1 MNLDLNAFRQLGGR
15 NIAVVGASGYIGSQ
29 IVRALAALDA
39 RILCVSRSK
48 IQFETPYEWITGSVS
63 DYQIWHQVID
73 RADVILH
80 LAGNTSL
87 YDAERDPY
95 TSLKDTTLPITH
107 LINAARV
114 LGKTPKVIYASTAT
128 VYGLMEEFPV
138 PETAATDPITSY
150 DLYKYFAEMTLMLAT
165 RNKELNATI
174 LRLSNVYGPSQ
185 HSCRSPDRGV
195 LNKVAAM
202 ALESKEIFLYGNGEY
217 IRDYVYIDD
226 VVRAFLSAAVVSDSI
241 GGVFNIGSGVG
252 TSVKQVFESVA
263 QIARQI
269 SGHKV
274 GIVQVPWPENI
285 LQIEKRNYVAD
296 TSRFRAATSW
306 MPEIDMQSGLRL
318 LLESHQHKITP

>member
-1 MNLDLNAFRQLGGR
+1 MNLDLNAFRQLGSR

-39 RILCVSRSK
+39 RILCVSRNK
-48 IQFETPYEWITGSVS
+48 IQLEAQYEWIIGSVS

-80 LAGNTSL
+80 LAGNTGL
-87 YDAERDPY
+87 YDAERNPY
-95 TSLKDTTLPITH
+95 ISLNGTMLPITH

-114 LGKTPKVIYASTAT
+114 LGKTPKVIFASTAT

-150 DLYKYFAEMTLMLAT
+150 DLYKFFAEMQLMLAT
-165 RNKELNATI
+165 RNKELNATV

-185 HSCRSPDRGV
+185 HNCRSSDRGV

-202 ALESKEIFLYGNGEY
+202 ALESKEICLYGDGEY

-226 VVRAFLSAAVVSDSI
+226 VVRAFLTAAVASNSI
-241 GGVFNIGSGVG
+241 DGVFNIGSGVG
-252 TSVKQVFESVA
+252 TSVKHVFESVA
-263 QIARQI
+263 KIAHQIC
-269 SGHKV
+269 GHKV
-274 GIVQVPWPENI
+274 DIVRVPWPKHL
-285 LQIEKRNYVAD
+285 LQIERRNFVAD
-296 TSRFRAATSW
+296 TSRFRTATQW
-306 MPEIDMQSGLRL
+306 VPNIDIQSGLRL
-318 LLESHQHKITP
+318 LLESQRYKMNV